1 MEGFTFSQVQRQ
13 GEEIANRSKTKK
25 GTVLRRT
32 KFLMFRLISHQA
44 TGIRVPYVP
53 TKCINISRCYS
64 TLEPAEHA
72 PGQEENEAWLNSLQ
86 NSYDT
91 ENHLFKKNVSIVA
104 KEFQKT
110 PYEYISEGENGMMNI
125 NLLLKNSS
133 LKSSAYSSL
142 SAKRRPKAESQSFSD
157 VRVIKLA
164 SGKGGDGS
172 VSFFRDAGRAI
183 GPPDGGDGGE
193 GGSIYVQA
201 VEGLTSLNKL
211 KQTYK
216 AGDGANGQ
224 QRQLDGASGKDVLIS
239 VPVGTIVKWI
249 PDPLVLKDMVVEG
262 EEHMKFPIVARGEDI
277 NDYEPHFIQL
287 FRNGYK
293 AGEGWIFK
301 DKEYNE
307 EWHRGKEF
315 FHNLNRKVSVYDS
328 KIINEEQVHDL
339 LPLHGTDLSVISKA
353 PQLLLKGGA
362 GGLGNMHFL
371 TNEVR
376 NPRFCKRGRAR
387 IEGHFM
393 FELKLLADL
402 GLVGL
407 PNAGKSSLLRAISNA
422 RPRVGHWEFTTLQP
436 TIGTISLGL
445 DKPSFTVADIP
456 GLIKGASQNKG
467 MGIDFLR
474 HVERSGGL
482 VFVVS
487 LGNPDPVADFKIL
500 LGEMGKRT
508 ENKKILVAATKADL
522 EGTEERFFRL
532 KEFVDMNDWKILPIS
547 ALNNE
552 NIESLISLM
561 GECAGKL

>member
-1 MEGFTFSQVQRQ
+1 
-13 GEEIANRSKTKK
+13 
-25 GTVLRRT
+25 
-32 KFLMFRLISHQA
+32 MFKLISNNKRPLRGLQIVNQA
-44 TGIRVPYVP
+44 FYNVR
-53 TKCINISRCYS
+53 SYS

-91 ENHLFKKNVSIVA
+91 EQHLFKKADSLGT

-110 PYEYISEGENGMMNI
+110 PYEYISEAGNGLMNI
-125 NLLLKNSS
+125 NLLIKNHS
-133 LKSSAYSSL
+133 LKSSAYSTL
-142 SAKRRPKAESQSFSD
+142 TAKRRPKAENQSFSD

-172 VSFFRDAGRAI
+172 VSFFRDSGRAI
-183 GPPDGGDGGE
+183 GPPDGGDGGQ

-216 AGDGANGQ
+216 AGDGNHGQ
-224 QRQLDGASGKDVLIS
+224 QRQLDGSSGKDVLIS
-239 VPVGTIVKWI
+239 VPVGTIIKWV
-249 PDPLVLKDMVVEG
+249 PDPLILKEMFVEN
-262 EEHMKFPIVARGEDI
+262 EEYTKYPVVARGENID
-277 NDYEPHFIQL
+277 DYDPHFIQL
-287 FRNGYK
+287 SRNGFQ

-301 DKEYNE
+301 DKEYNA
-307 EWHRGKEF
+307 EWHADKEF
-315 FHNLNRKVSVYDS
+315 FKSLNQKVSVYDT
-328 KIINEEQVHDL
+328 KIINEEKMDDL
-339 LPLHGTDLSVISKA
+339 WPLHGVDLSVSSGS

-387 IEGHFM
+387 IEGHFV

-522 EGTEERFFRL
+522 EGSEERFLRL
-532 KEFVDMNDWKILPIS
+532 KEFVDMNGWKIIPIS

-552 NIESLISLM
+552 NIESLIMLM
-561 GECAGKL
+561 GECAGKV